1 MVICYEG
8 DLVWWGVVLFNKE
21 ELFILWYVVDEGV
34 DEYKVI
40 MFYRSFLSFKV
51 IKVNKECV

>member
-1 MVICYEG
+1 MICYEG
-8 DLVWWGVVLFNKE
+8 DSVWRGAVFFNKE
-21 ELFILWYVVDEGV
+21 ELFILRYVVDEGI

-51 IKVNKECV
+51 IKV